1 MKNNTKL
8 ILTAVALAVS
18 SSTLLAQGLANKW
31 DISGNT
37 TTLGNFLGTLNN
49 QPLNFRTN
57 NTQRMTI
64 NDTTGFVGIG
74 TTAPAFRLD
83 ANDDIN
89 VNTNIHNR
97 AYRINGFP
105 VLQIF
110 GTNNVFV
117 GRGAGAL
124 SNNAGINNGDNT
136 FVGNNAGTS
145 NLNGDRNTYIGSR
158 AGSVIQNGRFNTFI
172 GTDAAQNLITL
183 NKFVY

>member
-1 MKNNTKL
+1 MKKTICTLFCLAILNIAQAQFWNTGGNS
-8 ILTAVALAVS
+8 TVA
-18 SSTLLAQGLANKW
+18 G
-31 DISGNT
+31 D
-37 TTLGNFLGTLNN
+37 FLGS
-49 QPLNFRTN
+49 TN
-57 NTQRMTI
+57 NAAVRFQTNGFQRMTI
-64 NDTTGFVGIG
+64 MNTTGFVGIG